1 MSIKT
6 LRSYIDKVNIAED
19 LDEETLTALGQRV
32 SRQYSEDYQ
41 SMTDWLEGVK
51 RGIDLMRQE
60 WEAKSDPWEGAS
72 NYKDPLLTQAS
83 IQFGDKAVLEILR
96 GKDLVSSEI
105 IGRDP
110 DGQKQERSDRVVEV
124 MNYQVNHDM
133 NKWRRKQAKLLY
145 TLPNTGTIFKKLV
158 HDPIEERTES
168 HIIQYPDFVVNQATL
183 DMDECR
189 SFSQNLD
196 FSDNEVEEK
205 VRNGRWLDVRPVTD
219 DTNNDK
225 EGDKGT
231 NEAEGV
237 LNSIDNPLRYIEQQT
252 FYDLDGDG
260 YEEPYIVTIHAMSE
274 KVVRV
279 VARFDERSIM
289 VRRAGEV
296 MTLDEAMKM
305 EKDSAEESFGGAMMQ
320 TLLGIPV
327 SEPDPDK
334 LEFLKI
340 IPFQHITKYGFIP
353 SSDGTFLDL
362 GYSHLLGAI
371 TQAINTSTNQLT
383 DRATLNNIGGGLLS
397 KEFRKSMG
405 VSRLKTG
412 QYLKTEVPAEKFA
425 KGILP
430 NPTGEPSPTLFAL
443 NEQMRNKGAE
453 ILVSTDVGSQ
463 ITGQTA
469 PLTALS
475 IIQEG
480 MISTSALFKR
490 ILDAESDEFQV
501 LFRINQRTFPDDK
514 YQAIL
519 DDPQA
524 DARADFNAE
533 GLDIVPTANAE
544 MSSKSHRIQVAGL
557 ELEMIPLVS
566 QAGGN
571 PVPII
576 KNYFEAIGSELMD
589 QVFPEEGS
597 MSPAEMEQVKK
608 MQEGQDLQN
617 KIQMQQLQILQ
628 REQDRLDADTSAK
641 IRKSA
646 EEVKEIQAKI
656 VETLAKAAKAG
667 EEAESESLNNQVN
680 TYTMQLEGV
689 LSELLAIGAN
699 SDRNLTEGIVLQPPQ
714 NQQGTI
720 Q

>member
-597 MSPAEMEQVKK
+597 MSPA
-608 MQEGQDLQN
+608 
-617 KIQMQQLQILQ
+617 
-628 REQDRLDADTSAK
+628 RS
-641 IRKSA
+641 
-646 EEVKEIQAKI
+646 
-656 VETLAKAAKAG
+656 
-667 EEAESESLNNQVN
+667 
-680 TYTMQLEGV
+680 
-689 LSELLAIGAN
+689 
-699 SDRNLTEGIVLQPPQ
+699 
-714 NQQGTI
+714 
-720 Q
+720 